1 MHMVWY
7 GDGMGCRNCN
17 ILTYITVTCILFNQ
31 LLICLCQ
38 INVLL
43 VMTCAFHAEACLAY
57 MLHLSVLILGACMR
71 LRNRRKVAGV
81 WGLGRPN
88 THWSLQSAWLN
99 GGLLD
104 SVVLAGCETVSVI
117 GQPG

>member
-1 MHMVWY
+1 MVIAGGY
-7 GDGMGCRNCN
+7 TGR
-17 ILTYITVTCILFNQ
+17 TQ

-38 INVLL
+38 TNVLL
-43 VMTCAFHAEACLAY
+43 VMTCLPCCSLLGAY
-57 MLHLSVLILGACMR
+57 MLHLSLHILDVC
-71 LRNRRKVAGV
+71 NWRKVAGV

-88 THWSLQSAWLN
+88 THWSLQSAWLD

>member
-1 MHMVWY
+1 MVIAGGY
-7 GDGMGCRNCN
+7 AGR
-17 ILTYITVTCILFNQ
+17 TQ

-57 MLHLSVLILGACMR
+57 MLHLSVHILDAC
-71 LRNRRKVAGV
+71 NWRKVAGV

-88 THWSLQSAWLN
+88 THWSLQSAWLD